1 MDKAIKQVIAI
12 ILMVLAGNAYGVG
25 GSYHLTAD
33 DINAI
38 DVVVKK
44 ECVLAYK
51 VPDNPLA
58 ADVARNICE
67 LRAKADIYGRFD
79 HILGTAASVQLERL
93 DKVAGKNNLGRLA
106 YDLGDGVGRIVES
119 HYIGLGID

>member
-1 MDKAIKQVIAI
+1 MALTMIRRSYSTA
-12 ILMVLAGNAYGVG
+12 
-25 GSYHLTAD
+25 SPYHLTAD

-106 YDLGDGVGRIVES
+106 YDLGDGVGRIVAS
-119 HYIGLGID
+119 HYIGLGIE